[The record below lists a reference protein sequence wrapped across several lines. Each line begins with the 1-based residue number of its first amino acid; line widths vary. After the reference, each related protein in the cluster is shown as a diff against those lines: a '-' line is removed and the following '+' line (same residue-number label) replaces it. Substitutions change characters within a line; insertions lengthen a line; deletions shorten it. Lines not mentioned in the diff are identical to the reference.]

1 MGIWAWDAPVQ
12 SSLPQTP
19 LPPIIQKYTCP
30 VNRTGNQLS
39 PFMPRFSVV
48 LFQFVKVGGC
58 AQRDVCA
65 GRQSDFPCSIPL
77 LFKGGP
83 ACPVALGNK
92 VSQSVVVSP
101 TCFAS
106 FP

>member
-1 MGIWAWDAPVQ
+1 
-12 SSLPQTP
+12 
-19 LPPIIQKYTCP
+19 
-30 VNRTGNQLS
+30 
-39 PFMPRFSVV
+39 MPRFSVV

-101 TCFAS
+101 TCSAS
-106 FP
+106 FRDSLISLELEGQGFITV